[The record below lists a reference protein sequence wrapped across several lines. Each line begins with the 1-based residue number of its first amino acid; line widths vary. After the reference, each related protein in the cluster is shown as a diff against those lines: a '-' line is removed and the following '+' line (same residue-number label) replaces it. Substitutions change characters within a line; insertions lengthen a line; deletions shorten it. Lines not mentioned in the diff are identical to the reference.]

1 MFCCRHRCPIILYC
15 HPEIFCPDYFST
27 LTFSILATVPP
38 LWLFSVLCCSGQIN
52 PASSVWLTALLKTRQ
67 RLRKGLCCFFRLIKN
82 LNEWPKMWP
91 LTGSFG
97 TKLPKEKSLKRK
109 IKLTCK
115 NKITAILLMPWFVC
129 YPPGLA
135 RAKSVPTKTY
145 SNEVVTLWYRPP
157 DVLLGS
163 TEYST
168 PIDMWWVP
176 QYRYVISKS

>member
-1 MFCCRHRCPIILYC
+1 M
-15 HPEIFCPDYFST
+15 
-27 LTFSILATVPP
+27 
-38 LWLFSVLCCSGQIN
+38 
-52 PASSVWLTALLKTRQ
+52 
-67 RLRKGLCCFFRLIKN
+67 KGLCCLFRLIKN

-91 LTGSFG
+91 LRGSFG
-97 TKLPKEKSLKRK
+97 TKWPKGKSLRRK
-109 IKLTCK
+109 IKWMCK
-115 NKITAILLMPWFVC
+115 RKKITAILLKPWFVC

-176 QYRYVISKS
+176 LYRYVISKSYTRAIWHSQIRTFFCFSVLYVLKRRLNALVLLLVRLCRRRWRFETWKLSPAYFWVLSM